1 MQRNTYANISRD
13 CGNFRLL
20 LRIFIYI
27 LLQFATEVRQVEG
40 KWDKELVKN
49 KINIINILKQN
60 EMKQNKSSLQQNGNK
75 FKIQIQNRND
85 NVNAID
91 IESRARNRL
100 FVQWMR
106 SLTSSMV
113 WKRFK
118 MFLFL
123 YCFWVTIERE
133 RLIDQFNRKERS

>member
-1 MQRNTYANISRD
+1 
-13 CGNFRLL
+13 
-20 LRIFIYI
+20 
-27 LLQFATEVRQVEG
+27 
-40 KWDKELVKN
+40 
-49 KINIINILKQN
+49 
-60 EMKQNKSSLQQNGNK
+60 MKQNQSSLQQNGNK
-75 FKIQIQNRND
+75 FKFKFKTETETIMYD
-85 NVNAID
+85 AID
-91 IESRARNRL
+91 IENRARNRL

-133 RLIDQFNRKERS
+133 IDRSI